1 MSWFARSLASSL
13 RATDE
18 EHDDEEDREEEEDE
32 EEESRRHG
40 RGMKEDLS
48 ELTKSFTKQLWGVA
62 SFLAPPPATS
72 IHDADPSL
80 RYSPTSVSNPDPYPS
95 LEGNSQQVDSLN
107 RIENS
112 SSGSPTENAQGLTG
126 IRSDLAEI
134 RGSVKTGLSRFSSNK
149 AVHGISKLA
158 STLLTFKE
166 ESEGEEFRE
175 AESGDFEEEEE
186 NLGALEEEGDSRAFE
201 EEESF
206 KSAVGITDEVLTFA
220 RNISMHPETWLD
232 FPLFDDEDDTDD
244 FNLSDIQKE
253 HALAIERLAPRLA
266 ALRIELCPGFMS
278 EGRFWKIYFVLL
290 HSRLNKQDALLL
302 STPQIVEARVLLMQ
316 ELQNRTKVQTGKSR
330 SDMAYSEEKRT
341 PFPPE
346 EKFSNQSI
354 LSNKNVKTGSF
365 KIVSLQSATSV
376 AAKDF
381 QRDDQL
387 SAISS
392 QKQIFN
398 DQCCAPRED
407 SLFQNKN
414 VLSGTVKL
422 SDLQYQE
429 EEEVDDWLEEE
440 PVGEDVPAC
449 TTARLG
455 DEEDVSF
462 SDLEDEDDNMQTT
475 TTGIKES
482 FDSSSKGSKGWVQ
495 LNKDSNSVEE
505 CSMIYSSNG
514 EDTIWRPMNTKSDA
528 HILQSGEK
536 STEQHIKKS
545 DNGESSDWLTV
556 DEDDVVSAD
565 SS

>member
-95 LEGNSQQVDSLN
+95 FEGNSQQVDSLN

>member
-1 MSWFARSLASSL
+1 MSWFARSLASSF

-18 EHDDEEDREEEEDE
+18 EHNNDEDKVEEEDE
-32 EEESRRHG
+32 EEENIRHG

-72 IHDADPSL
+72 TQNTNPSL
-80 RYSPTSVSNPDPYPS
+80 RDSPASVSDPNPDSAPEWNFQQ
-95 LEGNSQQVDSLN
+95 LEPLD
-107 RIENS
+107 RMENS
-112 SSGSPTENAQGLTG
+112 SPGSTEENAQGLTG
-126 IRSDLAEI
+126 IRSDFAEI
-134 RGSVKTGLSRFSSNK
+134 GGSVKTGLSRISSNK

-158 STLLTFKE
+158 STFFPFRKE
-166 ESEGEEFRE
+166 INGEEFE
-175 AESGDFEEEEE
+175 EEDSGAFEEEEE
-186 NLGALEEEGDSRAFE
+186 SGAFE
-201 EEESF
+201 EEESL
-206 KSAVGITDEVLTFA
+206 KSAVGVTDEVLTFA

-232 FPLFDDEDDTDD
+232 FPLFYDEDDPDD

-266 ALRIELCPGFMS
+266 ALRIELCPGYMS

-290 HSRLNKQDALLL
+290 HSRLNKHDALLL
-302 STPQIVEARVLLMQ
+302 STPQIVEARGLLMQ
-316 ELQNRTKVQTGKSR
+316 ELQNRTKVEPRNRR
-330 SDMAYSEEKRT
+330 SDMAYPGENKT
-341 PFPPE
+341 PLPQE
-346 EKFSNQSI
+346 EKFSDQS
-354 LSNKNVKTGSF
+354 LHSDKNVKTGSF
-365 KIVSLQSATSV
+365 KIVSLQAATTV

-387 SAISS
+387 TAVSS
-392 QKQIFN
+392 QKQIVN
-398 DQCCAPRED
+398 DQYCASSED

-422 SDLQYQE
+422 LDLKYQE

-440 PVGEDVPAC
+440 PVGEDAPEC

-462 SDLEDEDDNMQTT
+462 SDLEDDDDNVQTT
-475 TTGIKES
+475 TTRPKES

-495 LNKDSNSVEE
+495 LNKGSSCAEE
-505 CSMIYSSNG
+505 CSVSYNSEG
-514 EDTIWRPMNTKSDA
+514 EDTLQRPMDPKSDA
-528 HILQSGEK
+528 HTLRSGEE
-536 STEQHIKKS
+536 STEQRIKKP